1 MLETLDAAAV
11 RRWCDGGLEALR
23 AHQREIDDLNVY
35 PVPDGDTGTNLVLT
49 LTAAHEAVAGPVD
62 PEPGPEGTTAV
73 ARLMRRMAR
82 GALLGAR
89 GNSGVIVS
97 QILRGMADAFAAAV
111 AVRGGELARALRTAT
126 DAAYAAVARPVE
138 GTVLSVVAA
147 AAEGAGR
154 TRSDDLA
161 TVARAAARAAAEALE
176 RTPQQLPVLAR
187 AGVVDAGGRGLCL
200 LLDALVEVVAGRDA
214 PPAVSG
220 GDTRPVVSDGD
231 ARPVV
236 SGGDTRSVVSG
247 GDTRPVVSG
256 GDTRPL
262 MPGGDAPPAVPGGDA
277 PSVVPGGDAPSVVP
291 SGEKVTAHG
300 GAHAVVANGPASS
313 DSGSGDP
320 ADPDRAVRTTPAAPI
335 GGPASTA
342 EPLVRSGPVVQEDPN
357 RWPGRENTAQAVPAG
372 ENQAVRAGET
382 PAGQEYPGQTAWM
395 GDDQAIEPNGEQSTR
410 VGEGHAIRASNEQA
424 DRVGEGQA
432 ARAGE
437 GHAVRAGEGQAVRAG
452 DEQADRVG
460 EGHAARVGEGHAARV
475 GEDQAIRVGEGHAA
489 RVGEG
494 QAVRASDEQA
504 DRAGES
510 QAIRVGEGH
519 AVRAGEGQTAGEGQ
533 LGRAGEGRAVWRGEG
548 WGGPAH
554 EDECAGYG
562 FEVQYLLEATEEAV
576 SRLRG
581 ILDGLGDSLV
591 VVGTGDG
598 DPPTWN
604 VHVHV
609 TDVGPAIEAG
619 VEAGRPFR
627 IRVTPL
633 VGHRPGPDRR
643 AAVVVAAGDGLTALF
658 EAEGAVVVD
667 RNPSTAELLAAV
679 HSTGAGSVVLLPNDA
694 NTQAV
699 AVSAAREA
707 EAAGVRVSVV
717 PTRSPVQALAALAVR
732 DEQRPFAD
740 DVIAMAEAAGACR
753 YGEVCTAQRDALTV
767 AGPCRAGDLLGLVDG
782 EVHVI
787 GGDLT
792 EVSHRLLDRML
803 GGGGEL
809 VTLVLGAAAPPGLE
823 ADLRGHVHRTW
834 PFIELQCYAGGQPRY
849 HLLAGVE

>member
-11 RRWCDGGLEALR
+11 RRWCNGGLEALR

-49 LTAAHEAVAGPVD
+49 LTAAHEAVAGPLE
-62 PEPGPEGTTAV
+62 PEPGPEGMTAV

-161 TVARAAARAAAEALE
+161 TVAKAAARAAAEALD

-200 LLDALVEVVAGRDA
+200 LLDALVEVVAGET
-214 PPAVSG
+214 PPAAPDG
-220 GDTRPVVSDGD
+220 GRPTVVPDGG
-231 ARPVV
+231 R
-236 SGGDTRSVVSG
+236 
-247 GDTRPVVSG
+247 
-256 GDTRPL
+256 
-262 MPGGDAPPAVPGGDA
+262 PPAVPDGDRPPAVPDGGR
-277 PSVVPGGDAPSVVP
+277 PPVVPDGGRPTVVP
-291 SGEKVTAHG
+291 DG
-300 GAHAVVANGPASS
+300 GRPAVVPDGGRPAVVPDGDRPAVVPDGEMPLASARSGTQPMAAGGPAVPG
-313 DSGSGDP
+313 SGSGGPADADP
-320 ADPDRAVRTTPAAPI
+320 AAGTTPITPI
-335 GGPASTA
+335 GGPAATTVL
-342 EPLVRSGPVVQEDPN
+342 PISGQP
-357 RWPGRENTAQAVPAG
+357 
-372 ENQAVRAGET
+372 
-382 PAGQEYPGQTAWM
+382 
-395 GDDQAIEPNGEQSTR
+395 
-410 VGEGHAIRASNEQA
+410 A
-424 DRVGEGQA
+424 DRATPG
-432 ARAGE
+432 
-437 GHAVRAGEGQAVRAG
+437 
-452 DEQADRVG
+452 
-460 EGHAARVGEGHAARV
+460 
-475 GEDQAIRVGEGHAA
+475 

-494 QAVRASDEQA
+494 QAV
-504 DRAGES
+504 
-510 QAIRVGEGH
+510 
-519 AVRAGEGQTAGEGQ
+519 
-533 LGRAGEGRAVWRGEG
+533 WRGEDRADLSH
-548 WGGPAH
+548 PAGH

-576 SRLRG
+576 TRLRG
-581 ILDGLGDSLV
+581 TLDGLGDSLV

-619 VEAGRPFR
+619 IEAGRPFR

-633 VGHRPGPDRR
+633 VGHRPGPERR

-658 EAEGAVVVD
+658 VGEGATVVD

-679 HSTGAGSVVLLPNDA
+679 HKTGAGSVVLLPNDA

-707 EAAGVRVSVV
+707 EAAGIRVSVV

-732 DEQRPFAD
+732 DEQRLFAD

-792 EVSHRLLDRML
+792 DVSHRLLDRML